1 MCVCFRKFLVSD
13 CTILKLHND
22 VAYTLHIYIYIYS
35 KLSRSTLILDTL
47 IQLEK
52 SDKKR
57 MKRIKISL
65 LGMHFVVAVV
75 VCVFWVESEYLN
87 SQIYIYIYISLH
99 LALCVEGCAGACV
112 CVERGNRIYCS
123 SYNCQWRFKDNKILI
138 MLRKFFEIESNS
150 DLMSVATWHNID
162 RYSLIRTLTDQ
173 RDIYKDTTWI

>member
-13 CTILKLHND
+13 CTVLKLHND

-35 KLSRSTLILDTL
+35 KLSRSTYILDTL

-75 VCVFWVESEYLN
+75 VCVF
-87 SQIYIYIYISLH
+87 
-99 LALCVEGCAGACV
+99 
-112 CVERGNRIYCS
+112 
-123 SYNCQWRFKDNKILI
+123 
-138 MLRKFFEIESNS
+138 
-150 DLMSVATWHNID
+150 
-162 RYSLIRTLTDQ
+162 
-173 RDIYKDTTWI
+173 